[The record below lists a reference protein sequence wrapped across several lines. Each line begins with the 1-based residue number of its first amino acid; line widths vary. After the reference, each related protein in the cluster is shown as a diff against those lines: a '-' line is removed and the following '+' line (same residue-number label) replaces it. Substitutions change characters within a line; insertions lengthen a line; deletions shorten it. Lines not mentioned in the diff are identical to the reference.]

1 MKQRKLTRLVCIIL
15 AVVMVLSL
23 VAYALTLVVGA
34 ASSKEILKE
43 LEALRAE
50 QSEIKA
56 KSDALEAS
64 IQQNQSK
71 TQTLVQ
77 QKADLDQQMEITRTT
92 INNLHEQVQQYSL
105 LIAEKQ
111 KELEAAQDAEAQ
123 LQEQYRTRLRSME
136 ETGSVSYWS
145 ILFQASSFSDLL
157 DRVDMIREI
166 AKSDQVILEQLAAAT
181 AAVEKER
188 TELEQQRQELEQT
201 EQELNE
207 QQTLQEQQ
215 REESNKMILQ
225 MQVEYAALSE
235 DYKAAE
241 AAEDELRKTIKQT
254 ETAYFN
260 ALSKEE
266 AERIAA
272 LNKANNNKA
281 NPNSAGATATGG
293 FLFPLAW
300 SNGVTC
306 AYGPRTHPIY
316 GYQSNHTG
324 VDLGS
329 GMNTEIYATKSGTV
343 TASSYGEAN
352 GYYTT
357 INHGDGYS
365 SLYAHMVSNEVSVGD
380 YVTQGQVIGHVG
392 LSGWT
397 TGAHLHF
404 EILYNGSN
412 VNPMNYISLS

>member
-64 IQQNQSK
+64 IEQNQSK

-92 INNLHEQVQQYSL
+92 INNLHAQVQQYSL

-166 AKSDQVILEQLAAAT
+166 AKSDQLILKQLAEAT
-181 AAVEKER
+181 AAVERER

-241 AAEDELRKTIKQT
+241 AAEDELRETIKRT

-266 AERIAA
+266 AARIAA
-272 LNKANNNKA
+272 QNKANNNKA

-352 GYYTT
+352 GYYLT

>member
-64 IQQNQSK
+64 IEQNQSK

-92 INNLHEQVQQYSL
+92 INNLHAQVQQYSL

-166 AKSDQVILEQLAAAT
+166 AKSDQLILKQLAEAT
-181 AAVEKER
+181 AAVERER

-241 AAEDELRKTIKQT
+241 AAEDELRETIKRT

-266 AERIAA
+266 AARIAA
-272 LNKANNNKA
+272 QNKANNNKA

-352 GYYTT
+352 GYYLT

-365 SLYAHMVSNEVSVGD
+365 SIYAHMVSNEVSVGD

>member
-15 AVVMVLSL
+15 AAVMLLSL

-43 LEALRAE
+43 LEALREE

-71 TQTLVQ
+71 TQTLVE
-77 QKADLDQQMEITRTT
+77 QKADLDQQMEITRIT

-166 AKSDQVILEQLAAAT
+166 AKSDQLILEQLAEAT

-241 AAEDELRKTIKQT
+241 AAEDELRETIKQT

-272 LNKANNNKA
+272 MNKANNNKA

-352 GYYTT
+352 GYYMT

-392 LSGWT
+392 MSGWT

>member
-15 AVVMVLSL
+15 AAVMLLSL

-71 TQTLVQ
+71 TQTLVE

-241 AAEDELRKTIKQT
+241 AAEDELRETIKQT

-352 GYYTT
+352 GYYMT

-392 LSGWT
+392 MSGWT

-412 VNPMNYISLS
+412 VNPMNYITLS

>member
-1 MKQRKLTRLVCIIL
+1 MRTTTMGLVLRATKTGEADRALLLLTPDGLVS
-15 AVVMVLSL
+15 AM
-23 VAYALTLVVGA
+23 AKG
-34 ASSKEILKE
+34 
-43 LEALRAE
+43 ALRLKSRLFSGTGLFCYSEFTLFEGKTMFVVDEAGVRQVFWGIHESVEHMALAMYFAE
-50 QSEIKA
+50 
-56 KSDALEAS
+56 LAS
-64 IQQNQSK
+64 
-71 TQTLVQ
+71 TLSPTGQ
-77 QKADLDQQMEITRTT
+77 E
-92 INNLHEQVQQYSL
+92 
-105 LIAEKQ
+105 
-111 KELEAAQDAEAQ
+111 AEAQ
-123 LQEQYRTRLRSME
+123 LQEQYRARLRSME

-272 LNKANNNKA
+272 LNKANNNKVSQNA
-281 NPNSAGATATGG
+281 AGATATGG

-392 LSGWT
+392 MSGWT

-412 VNPMNYISLS
+412 VNPMNYISLP

>member
-15 AVVMVLSL
+15 AAVMLLSL

>member
-15 AVVMVLSL
+15 AAVMLLSL

-92 INNLHEQVQQYSL
+92 INNLHAQVQQYSL

-166 AKSDQVILEQLAAAT
+166 AKSDQLILEQLAEAT
-181 AAVEKER
+181 AAVERER

-241 AAEDELRKTIKQT
+241 AAEDELRETIKQT

-266 AERIAA
+266 AARIAA
-272 LNKANNNKA
+272 QNKANNNKA

-352 GYYTT
+352 GYYLT

-392 LSGWT
+392 MSGWT

-412 VNPMNYISLS
+412 VNPMNYISLP

>member
-15 AVVMVLSL
+15 AAVMLLSL

-34 ASSKEILKE
+34 ASSAEILKE

-64 IQQNQSK
+64 IEQNQSK
-71 TQTLVQ
+71 TQTLVE
-77 QKADLDQQMEITRTT
+77 QKADLDQQMEITRIT

-166 AKSDQVILEQLAAAT
+166 AKSDQLILEQLAEAT

-201 EQELNE
+201 EQELND

-225 MQVEYAALSE
+225 MQVEYAALSDE
-235 DYKAAE
+235 YKTAE
-241 AAEDELRKTIKQT
+241 AAEDQIRETIKQT

-266 AERIAA
+266 AARIAA
-272 LNKANNNKA
+272 QNKANNNKA

-352 GYYTT
+352 GYYMT

>member
-64 IQQNQSK
+64 IEQNQSK

-92 INNLHEQVQQYSL
+92 INNLHAQVQQYSL

-111 KELEAAQDAEAQ
+111 KELEAAQDAEAR

-166 AKSDQVILEQLAAAT
+166 AKSDQLILEQLAEAT
-181 AAVEKER
+181 AAVERER

-241 AAEDELRKTIKQT
+241 AAEDELRETIKRT

-266 AERIAA
+266 AARIAA
-272 LNKANNNKA
+272 QNKANNNKVSQNA
-281 NPNSAGATATGG
+281 AGATATGG

-316 GYQSNHTG
+316 GYQSTHTG

-352 GYYTT
+352 GYYLT

-392 LSGWT
+392 MSGWT

-404 EILYNGSN
+404 EILYNSSN

>member
-15 AVVMVLSL
+15 AAVMLLSL

-77 QKADLDQQMEITRTT
+77 QKADLDQQMEITRIT

-111 KELEAAQDAEAQ
+111 KELEAAQEAEAQ

-166 AKSDQVILEQLAAAT
+166 AKSDQVILEQLAEAT

-272 LNKANNNKA
+272 LNKANNNKVSQNA
-281 NPNSAGATATGG
+281 AGATATGG

-380 YVTQGQVIGHVG
+380 YVTQGQVIGHVAIPG
-392 LSGWT
+392 RT
-397 TGAHLHF
+397 TAAHLYF
-404 EILYNGSN
+404 DALNTGSN
-412 VNPMNYISLS
+412 VNPMNHISLP

>member
-15 AVVMVLSL
+15 AAVMLLSL

-145 ILFQASSFSDLL
+145 ILFQASSFSDIL

-241 AAEDELRKTIKQT
+241 AAEDELRETIKQT

-352 GYYTT
+352 GYYMT

-392 LSGWT
+392 MSGWT

>member
-64 IQQNQSK
+64 IEQNQSK

-92 INNLHEQVQQYSL
+92 INNLHAQVQQYSL

-166 AKSDQVILEQLAAAT
+166 AKSDQLILEQLAEAT
-181 AAVEKER
+181 AAVERER
-188 TELEQQRQELEQT
+188 TELEQQRQELERT
-201 EQELNE
+201 EQELND

-241 AAEDELRKTIKQT
+241 AAEDELRETIKQT

-266 AERIAA
+266 AAQIAA
-272 LNKANNNKA
+272 QNKANNNKA

-352 GYYTT
+352 GYYLT

>member
-15 AVVMVLSL
+15 TVVMVLSL

-64 IQQNQSK
+64 IEQNQSK

-92 INNLHEQVQQYSL
+92 INNLHAQVQQYSL

-111 KELEAAQDAEAQ
+111 KELEAAQDAEAR

-166 AKSDQVILEQLAAAT
+166 AKSDQLILEQLAEVT
-181 AAVEKER
+181 AAVERER

-201 EQELNE
+201 EQELND

-241 AAEDELRKTIKQT
+241 AAEDELRETIKRT

-266 AERIAA
+266 AARIAA
-272 LNKANNNKA
+272 QNKANNNKVSQNA
-281 NPNSAGATATGG
+281 AGATATGG

-324 VDLGS
+324 VGLGS

-352 GYYTT
+352 GYYLT

>member
-64 IQQNQSK
+64 IEQNQSK

-92 INNLHEQVQQYSL
+92 INNLHAQVQQYSL

-166 AKSDQVILEQLAAAT
+166 AKSDQLILKQLAEAT
-181 AAVEKER
+181 AAVERER

-241 AAEDELRKTIKQT
+241 AAEDELRETIKRT

-266 AERIAA
+266 AARIAA
-272 LNKANNNKA
+272 QNKANNNKA

>member
-1 MKQRKLTRLVCIIL
+1 MKRTKLTRLVCIIL
-15 AVVMVLSL
+15 AAVMLLSL

-34 ASSKEILKE
+34 ASSAEILKE
-43 LEALRAE
+43 LEALREE

-64 IQQNQSK
+64 IEQNQSK
-71 TQTLVQ
+71 TQTLVE

-123 LQEQYRTRLRSME
+123 LQERYRTRLRAME

-166 AKSDQVILEQLAAAT
+166 AKSDQVILEQLAEAT

-225 MQVEYAALSE
+225 MQVEYASLSE

-241 AAEDELRKTIKQT
+241 AAEDELRETIKQT

-272 LNKANNNKA
+272 QNKANNNKA
-281 NPNSAGATATGG
+281 DPNSAGATATGG

-306 AYGPRTHPIY
+306 PYGPRTHPIY

-329 GMNTEIYATKSGTV
+329 SVNTEIYATKSGTV

-352 GYYTT
+352 GYYVT

>member
-64 IQQNQSK
+64 IEQNQSK

-92 INNLHEQVQQYSL
+92 INNLHAQVQQYSL

-111 KELEAAQDAEAQ
+111 KELEAAQDAEAR

-166 AKSDQVILEQLAAAT
+166 AKSDQLILKQLAEAT
-181 AAVEKER
+181 AAVERER

-241 AAEDELRKTIKQT
+241 AAEDELRETIKRT

-266 AERIAA
+266 AARIAA
-272 LNKANNNKA
+272 QNKANNNKA

-352 GYYTT
+352 GYYLT

>member
-64 IQQNQSK
+64 IEQNQSK

-92 INNLHEQVQQYSL
+92 INNLHAQVQQYSL

-166 AKSDQVILEQLAAAT
+166 AKSDQLILEQLAEAT
-181 AAVEKER
+181 AAVERER

-201 EQELNE
+201 EQELND

-241 AAEDELRKTIKQT
+241 AAEDELRETIKQT

-266 AERIAA
+266 AARIAA
-272 LNKANNNKA
+272 QNKANNNKA

-352 GYYTT
+352 GYYLT

>member
-64 IQQNQSK
+64 IEQNQSK

-380 YVTQGQVIGHVG
+380 DVTQGQVIGHVG
-392 LSGWT
+392 MSGWT

>member
-1 MKQRKLTRLVCIIL
+1 M
-15 AVVMVLSL
+15 
-23 VAYALTLVVGA
+23 VGA
-34 ASSKEILKE
+34 ASSAEILKE

-64 IQQNQSK
+64 IEQNQSK
-71 TQTLVQ
+71 TQTLVE
-77 QKADLDQQMEITRTT
+77 QKADLDQQMEITRIT

-166 AKSDQVILEQLAAAT
+166 AKSDQLILEQLAEAT

-201 EQELNE
+201 EQELND

-225 MQVEYAALSE
+225 MQVEYAALSDE
-235 DYKAAE
+235 YKTAE
-241 AAEDELRKTIKQT
+241 AAEDQIRETIKQT

-266 AERIAA
+266 AARIAA
-272 LNKANNNKA
+272 QNKANNNKA

-352 GYYTT
+352 GYYMT

>member
-15 AVVMVLSL
+15 AAVMLLSL

-77 QKADLDQQMEITRTT
+77 QKADLDQQMEITRIT

-111 KELEAAQDAEAQ
+111 KELEAAQEAEAQ

-188 TELEQQRQELEQT
+188 TELEQQRQELERT

-272 LNKANNNKA
+272 LNKANNNKVSQNA
-281 NPNSAGATATGG
+281 AGATATGG

-392 LSGWT
+392 MSGWT

-412 VNPMNYISLS
+412 VNPMNYISLP

>member
-64 IQQNQSK
+64 IEQNQSK

-92 INNLHEQVQQYSL
+92 INNLHAQVQQYSL

-166 AKSDQVILEQLAAAT
+166 AKSDQLILEQLAEAT
-181 AAVEKER
+181 AAVERER

-201 EQELNE
+201 EQELSE

-241 AAEDELRKTIKQT
+241 AAEDELRETIKRT

-266 AERIAA
+266 AARIAA
-272 LNKANNNKA
+272 QNKANNNKVSQNA
-281 NPNSAGATATGG
+281 AGATATGG
-293 FLFPLAW
+293 FLVPLAW

-352 GYYTT
+352 GYYLT

>member
-15 AVVMVLSL
+15 AVVMLLSL

-64 IQQNQSK
+64 IEQNQNK

-92 INNLHEQVQQYSL
+92 INNLHAQVQQYSL

-166 AKSDQVILEQLAAAT
+166 AKSDQLILEQLAEAT

-241 AAEDELRKTIKQT
+241 AAEDELRETIKQT

-272 LNKANNNKA
+272 MNKANNNKA
-281 NPNSAGATATGG
+281 NPNSSGATATGG

-352 GYYTT
+352 GYYMT

>member
-15 AVVMVLSL
+15 AAVMLLSL

-77 QKADLDQQMEITRTT
+77 QKADLDQQMEITRIT

-111 KELEAAQDAEAQ
+111 KELEAAQEAEAQ

-166 AKSDQVILEQLAAAT
+166 AKSDQVILEQLAEAT

-272 LNKANNNKA
+272 LNKANNNKVSQNA
-281 NPNSAGATATGG
+281 AGATATGG

-329 GMNTEIYATKSGTV
+329 GLNTEI
-343 TASSYGEAN
+343 
-352 GYYTT
+352 
-357 INHGDGYS
+357 
-365 SLYAHMVSNEVSVGD
+365 
-380 YVTQGQVIGHVG
+380 
-392 LSGWT
+392 
-397 TGAHLHF
+397 
-404 EILYNGSN
+404 
-412 VNPMNYISLS
+412 

>member
-1 MKQRKLTRLVCIIL
+1 MRIPFPFL
-15 AVVMVLSL
+15 ALSML
-23 VAYALTLVVGA
+23 FFSVAFNISEARMPEP
-34 ASSKEILKE
+34 AS
-43 LEALRAE
+43 
-50 QSEIKA
+50 
-56 KSDALEAS
+56 
-64 IQQNQSK
+64 
-71 TQTLVQ
+71 
-77 QKADLDQQMEITRTT
+77 MP
-92 INNLHEQVQQYSL
+92 YSL
-105 LIAEKQ
+105 RGGEPHNPRVAKYYLE
-111 KELEAAQDAEAQ
+111 EL
-123 LQEQYRTRLRSME
+123 
-136 ETGSVSYWS
+136 VS
-145 ILFQASSFSDLL
+145 
-157 DRVDMIREI
+157 EG
-166 AKSDQVILEQLAAAT
+166 
-181 AAVEKER
+181 
-188 TELEQQRQELEQT
+188 
-201 EQELNE
+201 
-207 QQTLQEQQ
+207 
-215 REESNKMILQ
+215 KM
-225 MQVEYAALSE
+225 
-235 DYKAAE
+235 
-241 AAEDELRKTIKQT
+241 T
-254 ETAYFN
+254 
-260 ALSKEE
+260 KEE

-272 LNKANNNKA
+272 LNKANNNKVSQNA
-281 NPNSAGATATGG
+281 AGATATGG

-392 LSGWT
+392 MSGWT

-412 VNPMNYISLS
+412 VNPMNYISLP

>member
-64 IQQNQSK
+64 IEQNQSK

-92 INNLHEQVQQYSL
+92 INNLHAQVQQYSL

-166 AKSDQVILEQLAAAT
+166 AKSDQLILEQLAEAT
-181 AAVEKER
+181 AAVERER

-241 AAEDELRKTIKQT
+241 AAEDELRETIKRT

-266 AERIAA
+266 AARIAA
-272 LNKANNNKA
+272 QNKANNNKA

-352 GYYTT
+352 GYYLT

>member
-15 AVVMVLSL
+15 AAVMLLSL

-34 ASSKEILKE
+34 ASSAEILKE

-64 IQQNQSK
+64 IEQNQSK
-71 TQTLVQ
+71 TQTLVE
-77 QKADLDQQMEITRTT
+77 QKADLDQQMEITRIT

-166 AKSDQVILEQLAAAT
+166 AKSDQLILEQLAEAT

-201 EQELNE
+201 EQELND

-225 MQVEYAALSE
+225 MQVEYAALSDE
-235 DYKAAE
+235 YKTAE
-241 AAEDELRKTIKQT
+241 AAEDQIRETIKQT

-266 AERIAA
+266 AARIAA
-272 LNKANNNKA
+272 QNKANNNKA

-352 GYYTT
+352 GYYMTF
-357 INHGDGYS
+357 NHGDGYS

>member
-15 AVVMVLSL
+15 AAVMLLSL

-71 TQTLVQ
+71 TQTLVE

-352 GYYTT
+352 GYYMT

-392 LSGWT
+392 MSGWT